1 MIMTGDNENGIP
13 EVVKVDALTND
24 LVVITQ
30 DHHGIHQKIAF
41 TVTHKFV
48 NIASE
53 GTAFLYFVTPA
64 IASGL
69 VHFKPSLLT
78 SDGPNVDVE
87 MYEGGTVAAN
97 GTGLTPV
104 NRHRYNPVASAM
116 VSTFFHTPT
125 TPNPTLKIDSDFLG
139 GGTGVGISKTGA
151 GAIVENELVL
161 NPGTKY
167 FIKVTNNGAATV
179 NVHLKL
185 FWYEEAY

>member
-1 MIMTGDNENGIP
+1 MTMTGDNEYGIP

-41 TVTHKFV
+41 TVAHKFA
-48 NIASE
+48 NIASA
-53 GTAFLYFVTPA
+53 GTAFIYFVTPA
-64 IASGL
+64 ITSGL

-104 NRHRYNPVASAM
+104 NRHRYNAVASAM
-116 VSTFFHTPT
+116 VDTFFHTPT
-125 TPNPTLKIDSDFLG
+125 TPSPTLKIDSDFLG

-151 GAIVENELVL
+151 GSMTDTEFVLV
-161 NPGTKY
+161 PATKY
-167 FIKVTNNGAATV
+167 FIKVVNNGAGTV

-185 FWYEEAY
+185 FWYEESY